1 MKVGTACKGLQLM
14 FNKHVPAIQ
23 ENMLVNLVQ
32 RCMTGTSH
40 QMNPLDV
47 WQREETAENQQPNKQ
62 VYTNQNSFIK
72 EVDISSETN
81 SVPANLISNF
91 MVTKK
96 PILNNE
102 VHGI

>member
-47 WQREETAENQQPNKQ
+47 WQRQETAENQQPNKQ
-62 VYTNQNSFIK
+62 V
-72 EVDISSETN
+72 
-81 SVPANLISNF
+81 
-91 MVTKK
+91 
-96 PILNNE
+96 
-102 VHGI
+102 